1 MEDFFKHQSCS
12 ITICDK
18 KGIILYM
25 NERAVN
31 TFGDKRG
38 ENLYAC
44 HPPHAIAKINQML
57 LDGSDNCYTIEKNG
71 VKKMIFQT
79 PWKNNEGEICGLI
92 EYSFVIPFEMPHY
105 VRK

>member
-1 MEDFFKHQSCS
+1 MEDFFKHQSCG

-18 KGIILYM
+18 EGIVLYM
-25 NERAVN
+25 NEQSIK

-38 ENLYAC
+38 SNLYAC
-44 HPPHAIAKINQML
+44 HPPYAVEKINQML
-57 LDGSDNCYTIEKNG
+57 IDGSDNCYTIEKNG
-71 VKKMIFQT
+71 LKKLIFQT
-79 PWKNNEGEICGLI
+79 PWKNEQGEIGGLI